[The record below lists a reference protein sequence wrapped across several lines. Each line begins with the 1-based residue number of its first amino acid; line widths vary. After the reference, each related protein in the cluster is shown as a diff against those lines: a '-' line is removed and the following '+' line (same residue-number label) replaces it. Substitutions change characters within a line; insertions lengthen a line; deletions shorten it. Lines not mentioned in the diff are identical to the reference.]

1 MRTLHKKVAEHVDQL
16 ILSHGDRTFYK
27 NDIIE
32 MVKESLNTDG
42 GFTEF
47 DVGQVDLIV
56 ANSHVKQSETEPGKY
71 LLKSS
76 DGPLDDADKHLL
88 DVFDKKL
95 KAVKKHM
102 NNLIIDFST
111 WQTTFGE

>member
-1 MRTLHKKVAEHVDQL
+1 M
-16 ILSHGDRTFYK
+16 
-27 NDIIE
+27 
-32 MVKESLNTDG
+32 
-42 GFTEF
+42 
-47 DVGQVDLIV
+47 
-56 ANSHVKQSETEPGKY
+56 
-71 LLKSS
+71 LKSS